1 MQRWRRGRAR
11 GIPQSNRRR
20 KARQANFGSAGDGP
34 GRGVGRRVRGAS
46 NVRAMEMYVGRRP
59 VKGGPARQGLTKMA
73 AQRKLAGGPGVLR
86 TPGRRPPHRN
96 GGTFGS
102 FSHERTTIIRYV
114 GKKMA
119 AEPTRQVSCT
129 TTPAKANKEKSSV
142 RSAGGC
148 GVSGGV
154 NDAGKPVRP
163 ILAARTAGRGTG
175 APAEHGAP
183 PGPPGRFGSAGG
195 GAGRGLREPPQEK
208 PPHPTIWVPFCP
220 GVKVRANSVQR
231 RVAASGSKAGAR
243 AAQPAAKASKPPSS
257 AALPQT
263 TR

>member
-1 MQRWRRGRAR
+1 M
-11 GIPQSNRRR
+11 
-20 KARQANFGSAGDGP
+20 
-34 GRGVGRRVRGAS
+34 
-46 NVRAMEMYVGRRP
+46 RRP
-59 VKGGPARQGLTKMA
+59 VYGGPARQEPTGMA
-73 AQRKLAGGPGVLR
+73 AQRYRAGGPGVLR
-86 TPGRRPPHRN
+86 PPGRRPPHRN

-102 FSHERTTIIRYV
+102 FSHERTTMNREV

-163 ILAARTAGRGTG
+163 ILAARTAGRGARLPTG
-175 APAEHGAP
+175 WAAPNSPLTPIKKKAAFAARGGAGSPAGHGAP

-195 GAGRGLREPPQEK
+195 RAGRGLREPPQEK

-243 AAQPAAKASKPPSS
+243 AAQPAAKASKLPSS